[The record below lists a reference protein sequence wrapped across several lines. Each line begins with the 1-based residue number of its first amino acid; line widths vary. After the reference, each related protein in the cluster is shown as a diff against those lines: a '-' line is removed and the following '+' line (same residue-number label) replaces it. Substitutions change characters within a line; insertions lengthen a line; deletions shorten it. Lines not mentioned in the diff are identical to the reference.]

1 MAVKLEENKVKQAVN
16 SLLAML
22 QSGDLPKKSA
32 WTVINARAG
41 YGKPSDKWSL
51 GNKLLMLIAGTE
63 DARGYQQWREVGRQ
77 VKKGA
82 RVFYILAPMTRKR
95 GF

>member
-32 WTVINARAG
+32 RTFINARAG
-41 YGKPSDKWSL
+41 YGKPSDNPAALPPMWL
-51 GNKLLMLIAGTE
+51 GQGK
-63 DARGYQQWREVGRQ
+63 
-77 VKKGA
+77 
-82 RVFYILAPMTRKR
+82 
-95 GF
+95 